1 VNLADDCI
9 ARDAADAA
17 SDLAGAQS
25 FGPELLQE
33 LDSLVVPTHLIV
45 FLARSAMEPLCA
57 YSNPHR
63 QGDQPTAAARQAR
76 NAKPLAGLEP
86 VTNANRNERLNL
98 LGDRD

>member
-1 VNLADDCI
+1 
-9 ARDAADAA
+9 
-17 SDLAGAQS
+17 
-25 FGPELLQE
+25 
-33 LDSLVVPTHLIV
+33 
-45 FLARSAMEPLCA
+45 MEPLCA